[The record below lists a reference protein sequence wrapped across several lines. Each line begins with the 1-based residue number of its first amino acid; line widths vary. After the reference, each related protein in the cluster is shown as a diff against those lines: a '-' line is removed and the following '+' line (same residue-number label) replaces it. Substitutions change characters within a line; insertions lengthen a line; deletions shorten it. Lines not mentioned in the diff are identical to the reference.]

1 MKILT
6 AEDDS
11 ITRRIVNR
19 TVEKLGHE
27 VVSAA
32 NGVEAWDKFQ
42 DDGDIEVIISDWM
55 MPGIDGLELCRRVR
69 DADGPDYTYFIFLTS
84 LGGREHLMEGMRAGA
99 DEYLTKPL
107 NGDQL
112 RAKLTDASR
121 VASTRQRLD
130 SEREDGNLTVSNNGH
145 ASNGS
150 ENNGAAGNGNSGS
163 GVLRNR
169 KKASVRGGKIW
180 DILIS
185 QGKLN
190 EEQLQQAIAA
200 QERDP
205 RELGKVLVSF
215 GFITDADLAQAQA
228 QRLGLEYV
236 DLAEDDVDRGVAS
249 LVDQKVLRRHG
260 VLPLRLDDGC
270 LILAMSDPTNLYALD
285 DLKIITGYPISPV
298 AAAEAQI
305 RQLLNK
311 LFAMGSQV
319 SEMLE
324 EAATGDFAEE
334 GPEEIDL
341 GVDSGSEEAPIIRL
355 VGSILQQAV
364 AEGASDIHIEPRAEE
379 LAVRLRVDGVLRAA
393 MSIPPRL
400 KNGVVARLKI
410 LGSLDIAERR
420 VPQDGRFSVRL
431 GGQKVDFRVA
441 SLPTI
446 FGEKIVLRLMDSS
459 SVEADLTKLG
469 FAPEIF
475 EKYREIFSRPYGA
488 ILVTGPTGSGKST
501 TLYATLAELNSQ
513 EKNII
518 TVEDPVEMRVPGV
531 NQMQVNTKA
540 GLTFASGLRSILR
553 GDPDIVMIGEI
564 RDFETA
570 KISVEAALTGHLVLA
585 TLHTNNA
592 PGALSRLTDMGVE
605 PFLTSSAVDCVIA
618 QRLARKL
625 CERCKELVEIEE
637 EILVGME
644 FPFEYAPKD
653 GLRFHKAVG
662 CNRCGGT
669 GYRGRVGIYEMMV
682 VDETIRELIL
692 KRSSTGEISRVAEG
706 TGMIRLRED
715 GLLKAARGTTTIEEV
730 LRTVI

>member
-1 MKILT
+1 MKVLT

-11 ITRRIVNR
+11 ITRKIINR

-32 NGVEAWDKFQ
+32 NGAEAWDKFQ
-42 DDGDIEVIISDWM
+42 DDDDIEVIISDWM

-69 DADGPDYTYFIFLTS
+69 DAGRPDYTYFIFLTS

-112 RAKLTDASR
+112 RAKLADASR

-130 SEREDGNLTVSNNGH
+130 SEREAGDLAVSSNGH
-145 ASNGS
+145 AKDGS
-150 ENNGAAGNGNSGS
+150 EKDGAAGNGKPDAGA
-163 GVLRNR
+163 LRRR
-169 KKASVRGGKIW
+169 KRASVRGGKIW

-185 QGKLN
+185 QGKLD

-215 GFITDADLAQAQA
+215 GFITESDLAQAQA

-236 DLAEDDVDRGVAS
+236 DLAEDDVDRGIAS

-285 DLKIITGYPISPV
+285 DLKIISGYPISPV
-298 AAAEAQI
+298 VATEAQI
-305 RQLLNK
+305 RQIHNK

-324 EAATGDFAEE
+324 EAAGDLADEGGAEE
-334 GPEEIDL
+334 IEL
-341 GVDSGSEEAPIIRL
+341 GVDSGSDEAPIIRL

-364 AEGASDIHIEPRAEE
+364 AEGASDIHIEPRVDE
-379 LAVRLRVDGVLRAA
+379 LAVRLRVDGVLRVA

-420 VPQDGRFSVRL
+420 IPQDGRFSVRL

-446 FGEKIVLRLMDSS
+446 FGEKIVLRLMDAS

-475 EKYREIFSRPYGA
+475 EKYREIFARPYGA

-531 NQMQVNTKA
+531 NQMQVNPKA
-540 GLTFASGLRSILR
+540 GLTFARGLRSILR

-625 CERCKELVEIEE
+625 CERCKEPVEMEE
-637 EILVGME
+637 EVLAGME
-644 FPFEYAPKD
+644 FPFEHAPKD

-662 CNRCGGT
+662 CNRCGGS

-692 KRSSTGEISRVAEG
+692 KRSSTGEISRAAENA
-706 TGMIRLRED
+706 GMIRLRED